1 MGVFS
6 NSLVTGRMSETSWTL
21 DKVRTQFV
29 DFFVEKEHTFVP
41 SSGVYLP
48 QDNTL
53 LFANAGMNQFKPIFL
68 GTIDPSHE
76 MASLER
82 AANSQKCIRA
92 GGKHND
98 LEDVGRDSYHHTM
111 FEMLGSWSF
120 GDYFKKECIQWAW
133 ELLTEVYKLDPE
145 RLYVT
150 YFAGEEALGLEPDVE
165 ARDEWLKYVPEDRIL
180 SAGAK
185 DNFWEMG
192 ATGPCGPCS
201 EIHYDKVG
209 NGYGKSRVNEDDP
222 LVIEIWNLV
231 FMQFVREEEG
241 GPLKKLP
248 ACHIDTGM
256 GLERLVSI
264 LQNKQTNYEI
274 DLFENLFTRI
284 QEITKAPAYEGKYG
298 DEDVSGRD
306 TSYRIVADHIRTIT
320 LAISDG
326 VLPSNVGRGY
336 VLRRIIRRAV
346 CSGVEKLGVT
356 AASGFFSRLSPVVV
370 ELMGDAFPSLKE
382 NPEAV
387 VAVIQEEELAFG
399 RTLRLGLKR
408 FNKIVA
414 GKEPGY
420 TIPGEETAK
429 LFHTYGFPFD
439 LTRQKAQ
446 AMRFLVD
453 KVAHKAAMEDNA
465 GKVAEAAKKMQLLA
479 LHGEAVSELVD
490 QEIAVTNDSL
500 KYTPAPVTATLV
512 AIWCGRKKGFYDY
525 LDNSFYVECQK
536 NADPENPKNHIGLIF
551 DKTNFYAEQGGQV
564 FDTGCISTD
573 CSSFQL
579 KVENVQVSGGF
590 VVHYGTPVGDL
601 KVGDVLHLKID
612 EERRSLVT
620 NNHTSSHLINF
631 SLRATLGDHVNQ
643 EGSYVLDS
651 R

>member
-76 MASLER
+76 MASLKR

-150 YFAGEEALGLEPDVE
+150 YFAGEEALGLRPDVE
-165 ARDEWLKYVPEDRIL
+165 ARDEWLKYVPEDSIL

-209 NGYGKSRVNEDDP
+209 NGYGKSCVNEDDP

-306 TSYRIVADHIRTIT
+306 TS
-320 LAISDG
+320 
-326 VLPSNVGRGY
+326 LPDRGR
-336 VLRRIIRRAV
+336 
-346 CSGVEKLGVT
+346 SH
-356 AASGFFSRLSPVVV
+356 S
-370 ELMGDAFPSLKE
+370 
-382 NPEAV
+382 
-387 VAVIQEEELAFG
+387 
-399 RTLRLGLKR
+399 
-408 FNKIVA
+408 
-414 GKEPGY
+414 
-420 TIPGEETAK
+420 
-429 LFHTYGFPFD
+429 
-439 LTRQKAQ
+439 
-446 AMRFLVD
+446 
-453 KVAHKAAMEDNA
+453 
-465 GKVAEAAKKMQLLA
+465 
-479 LHGEAVSELVD
+479 
-490 QEIAVTNDSL
+490 
-500 KYTPAPVTATLV
+500 
-512 AIWCGRKKGFYDY
+512 YDY
-525 LDNSFYVECQK
+525 LGYFRWCTPQQCWSWLRPPSYHPPCCLLCRGEAWC
-536 NADPENPKNHIGLIF
+536 
-551 DKTNFYAEQGGQV
+551 
-564 FDTGCISTD
+564 GC
-573 CSSFQL
+573 
-579 KVENVQVSGGF
+579 G
-590 VVHYGTPVGDL
+590 
-601 KVGDVLHLKID
+601 
-612 EERRSLVT
+612 
-620 NNHTSSHLINF
+620 
-631 SLRATLGDHVNQ
+631 
-643 EGSYVLDS
+643 
-651 R
+651 

>member
-76 MASLER
+76 MASLKR
-82 AANSQKCIRA
+82 AVNSQKCIRA

-120 GDYFKKECIQWAW
+120 GDYFKADCIKWAW
-133 ELLTEVYKLDPE
+133 ELLTEVYKLDPS

-150 YFAGEEALGLEPDVE
+150 YFAGEEALGLESDEE
-165 ARDEWLKYVPEDRIL
+165 AKNEWLKYVPEDRIL
-180 SAGAK
+180 GADAK

-192 ATGPCGPCS
+192 KTGPCGPCS

-306 TSYRIVADHIRTIT
+306 TSYRILADHIRTIT
-320 LAISDG
+320 IAISDG

-356 AASGFFSRLSPVVV
+356 PDSGFFSKLAPVVV
-370 ELMGDAFPSLKE
+370 ELMGDAFPGLKE
-382 NPEAV
+382 NVDHV
-387 VAVIQEEELAFG
+387 VSVIQEEELAFG

-414 GKEPGY
+414 GKEAGFV
-420 TIPGEETAK
+420 IPGEESAK
-429 LFHTYGFPFD
+429 LFHTFGFPFD
-439 LTRQKAQ
+439 
-446 AMRFLVD
+446 
-453 KVAHKAAMEDNA
+453 
-465 GKVAEAAKKMQLLA
+465 
-479 LHGEAVSELVD
+479 
-490 QEIAVTNDSL
+490 
-500 KYTPAPVTATLV
+500 
-512 AIWCGRKKGFYDY
+512 
-525 LDNSFYVECQK
+525 
-536 NADPENPKNHIGLIF
+536 
-551 DKTNFYAEQGGQV
+551 
-564 FDTGCISTD
+564 
-573 CSSFQL
+573 
-579 KVENVQVSGGF
+579 
-590 VVHYGTPVGDL
+590 
-601 KVGDVLHLKID
+601 
-612 EERRSLVT
+612 
-620 NNHTSSHLINF
+620 
-631 SLRATLGDHVNQ
+631 
-643 EGSYVLDS
+643 
-651 R
+651 